1 MRTVRSYH
9 SVIPW
14 RSRGRQTDD
23 RQTNRQ
29 TDRQTGG
36 RGKEEEITVLYKQQV
51 LIKTVSTHKVN
62 LPVKN
67 KNTNIYFLFDFP

>member
-1 MRTVRSYH
+1 MYREVLPFCD
-9 SVIPW
+9 SVEKQGETD
-14 RSRGRQTDD
+14 RRQTDK
-23 RQTNRQ
+23 Q

-36 RGKEEEITVLYKQQV
+36 RGKEEKVIVLYKQQV

-67 KNTNIYFLFDFP
+67 KNTNIYFLFDFASE